1 MASIDSLNVNEIEL
15 DLAGSRLNGPSWS
28 LRAEMTRTTKYG
40 WEALLGIRPGLKL
53 LVQLV
58 EGEIWVEAWVD
69 TPDESDGVAVIG
81 SSDTPDG
88 IAAIPLCSCGE
99 RGCGNNGLQLAKEID
114 PDHLPEL
121 IETLRGLPWINTV
134 PNRETVLQ
142 GSSLT
147 GLPRFELPPGR
158 YKLGSPLT
166 AHYSSFEVLADGT
179 VRDSE

>member
-1 MASIDSLNVNEIEL
+1 MDEIEL
-15 DLAGSRLNGPSWS
+15 DLTGNRLNGPTWS
-28 LRAEMTRTTKYG
+28 LRAEMSRTTKCG

-53 LVQLV
+53 LVQHV
-58 EGEIWVEAWVD
+58 EGETWVEAWVD
-69 TPDESDGVAVIG
+69 TPEESDGVAVIG

-88 IAAIPLCSCGE
+88 IAAIPLCGCGE

-114 PDHLPEL
+114 SARLPEL
-121 IETLRGLPWINTV
+121 IGALRDSPWTTTV
-134 PNRETVLQ
+134 PSSETVLR

-166 AHYSSFEVLADGT
+166 GHYGSFEVLADGT
-179 VRDSE
+179 VRD

>member
-1 MASIDSLNVNEIEL
+1 MNEL
-15 DLAGSRLNGPSWS
+15 KVDLAENRLNGSTWS
-28 LRAEMTRTTKYG
+28 FRAEMTRTTEYG
-40 WEALLGIRPGLKL
+40 RDALLGIRPGLKL

-58 EGEIWVEAWVD
+58 EGEIRVEAWVD

-99 RGCGNNGLQLAKEID
+99 RGCGNNGLQLAKELD

-121 IETLRGLPWINTV
+121 IETLRDLPWINTV
-134 PNRETVLQ
+134 PNRKTVLR

-158 YKLGSPLT
+158 YKLVSPFT
-166 AHYSSFEVLADGT
+166 DNYSSFEILGDGT
-179 VRDSE
+179 VRDSECPRTPGP

>member
-1 MASIDSLNVNEIEL
+1 VASIDSLNVDEIEL
-15 DLAGSRLNGPSWS
+15 DLAGSRLNGPTWS
-28 LRAEMTRTTKYG
+28 LRAEMTRTTEYG

-58 EGEIWVEAWVD
+58 EGEVWVEAWVD

-121 IETLRGLPWINTV
+121 IETLRDLPWINTI
-134 PNRETVLQ
+134 PNRETVLR

-166 AHYSSFEVLADGT
+166 GHYSSFEVLADET
-179 VRDSE
+179 VRDSK